1 MALRVLSLLLF
12 VVAGKADET
21 AHVTHEASSVQ
32 TVNKT
37 NETSSTWSNFVHC
50 KCGLSCV
57 KQMGSWYIFNV
68 GQSCACDACP
78 DEASSGN
85 LRGKAA
91 GNTDEASLPKDHSE
105 EVAKESSE
113 TKNLKSIPIPSE
125 SFEKT
130 WDSAMVPGTNLLYCA
145 LISNQWFY
153 ANITSWQLGIVF

>member
-12 VVAGKADET
+12 VVACKADET

-68 GQSCACDACP
+68 GPVLCMRC
-78 DEASSGN
+78 
-85 LRGKAA
+85 
-91 GNTDEASLPKDHSE
+91 LP
-105 EVAKESSE
+105 
-113 TKNLKSIPIPSE
+113 
-125 SFEKT
+125 
-130 WDSAMVPGTNLLYCA
+130 
-145 LISNQWFY
+145 
-153 ANITSWQLGIVF
+153 